1 MYDTA
6 LAALATDARA
16 RARHAAPLALA
27 AAEAELGCHGGVM
40 SSGPAFGPAQ
50 IPNPGG
56 GRAVDPGAAARA
68 LHLLAWLAGG
78 GPYERL
84 KPGAKGALPAPPDA
98 ARSRPLCVVLGAW
111 CGRGDAVHHC
121 LGQHRV
127 DESYCARSDSVK
139 CAPVF

>member
-6 LAALATDARA
+6 LAALATDAPA

-27 AAEAELGCHGGVM
+27 AAEAELGCHGGAM
-40 SSGPAFGPAQ
+40 SPGPAFGPVQ
-50 IPNPGG
+50 NPNPGG
-56 GRAVDPGAAARA
+56 GPAAEPAAAARA

-98 ARSRPLCVVLGAW
+98 ARLCPL
-111 CGRGDAVHHC
+111 
-121 LGQHRV
+121 
-127 DESYCARSDSVK
+127 
-139 CAPVF
+139 